1 MKPFSM
7 FLASCWLPKMDM
19 TPKVAGTIRHRY
31 VECKV
36 ASKIFKRPLSKM
48 ALFEYGMSTTSNVMY
63 SVWMFVGVP
72 KDIGSV
78 MALSGSILFPP
89 KP

>member
-1 MKPFSM
+1 
-7 FLASCWLPKMDM
+7 MDM

-63 SVWMFVGVP
+63 SVRMFVGGRR
-72 KDIGSV
+72 I
-78 MALSGSILFPP
+78 
-89 KP
+89 